1 MKGMESDNAGFYEG
15 RAALVANKGKSERWS
30 NLGLSA
36 KKGSIELSETVQS
49 NLKGSS
55 THHPA

>member
-30 NLGLSA
+30 NLGLPA
-36 KKGSIELSETVQS
+36 KGSTELSETVQS